1 MIYYYRIFV
10 KHKIQWSAIKGDY
23 SKFMSKNIELGLGKI
38 QSVFINPY
46 VACNNN
52 CAYCA
57 IGDANKL
64 SCKID
69 YNILN
74 LRTKKML
81 EFISEIKEELEDNC

>member
-1 MIYYYRIFV
+1 
-10 KHKIQWSAIKGDY
+10 
-23 SKFMSKNIELGLGKI
+23 MSKNIELGLGKI

-57 IGDANKL
+57 IGDTNKL

-69 YNILN
+69 YNIL
-74 LRTKKML
+74 
-81 EFISEIKEELEDNC
+81 SKERFYE

>member
-1 MIYYYRIFV
+1 
-10 KHKIQWSAIKGDY
+10 
-23 SKFMSKNIELGLGKI
+23 MSKNIELGLGKI

-57 IGDANKL
+57 IGDTNKL

-81 EFISEIKEELEDNC
+81 EFISEIKEELEDNCQFFFLGGVKERLCPLL